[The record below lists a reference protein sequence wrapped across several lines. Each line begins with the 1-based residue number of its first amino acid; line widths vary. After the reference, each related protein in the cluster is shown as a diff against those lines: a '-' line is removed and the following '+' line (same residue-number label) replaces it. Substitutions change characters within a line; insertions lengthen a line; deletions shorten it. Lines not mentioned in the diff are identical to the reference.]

1 MDNLLGVLL
10 RGAASAQIALPA
22 FNVHNLEFIDGVVQ
36 AGIDLDG
43 RCIMEVGPKT
53 LRFVD
58 LEVWFDVAQ
67 SVMKRHRAHS
77 PPFGS
82 QCGH

>member
-36 AGIDLDG
+36 AGIDLD
-43 RCIMEVGPKT
+43 
-53 LRFVD
+53 
-58 LEVWFDVAQ
+58 
-67 SVMKRHRAHS
+67 
-77 PPFGS
+77 
-82 QCGH
+82 